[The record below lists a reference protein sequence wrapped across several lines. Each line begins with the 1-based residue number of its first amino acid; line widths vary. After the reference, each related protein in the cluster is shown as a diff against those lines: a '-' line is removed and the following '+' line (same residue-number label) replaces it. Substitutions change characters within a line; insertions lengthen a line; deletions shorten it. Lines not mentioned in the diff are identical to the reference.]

1 MNLRQ
6 LEIFIRV
13 TETKSMSEAARQL
26 YISQPAV
33 SQTIAELE
41 DSLETKLFER
51 INRRLFLTDSGELL
65 YAYAKRIIGLLSE
78 AEHQIKDLANLKRGK
93 LSVGA
98 STTIGI
104 YLLPQ
109 IIGNFKKLYPDIEF
123 IFTIDNTSIIE
134 TLLLDAQIDIG
145 IVEGP
150 IFSKDLDLI
159 HFAHDRLEIICSSEH
174 KWAISKT
181 KQISVRDFE
190 EETLIFR
197 EEGSGTREIIENVLN
212 SKGVNYR
219 AKHFLNNTEAIKK
232 AVEANIGIGIVSEFA
247 VRDELNSGRLF
258 KVDLKG
264 IRFTR
269 ELDLVIHKKKYKS
282 EILDKFISFLK
293 DYEQSSTLEDLP
305 RL

>member
-6 LEIFIRV
+6 LEVFIRV
-13 TETKSMSEAARQL
+13 AETNSMSEAARQL

-41 DSLETKLFER
+41 ESLETKLFER
-51 INRRLFLTDSGELL
+51 INRRLLLTNSGEVL
-65 YAYAKRIIGLLSE
+65 YTYSKRILGLLSE

-93 LSVGA
+93 LAVGA

-123 IFTIDNTSIIE
+123 IFTIDNTSVIE
-134 TLLLDAQIDIG
+134 GLLLDAQIDIG

-150 IFSKDLDLI
+150 IFSKDLELI
-159 HFAHDRLEIICSSEH
+159 HFAHDQLEIICSPEH
-174 KWAISKT
+174 KWAKSQT

-190 EETLIFR
+190 QETLIFR
-197 EEGSGTREIIENVLN
+197 EEGSGTREIIENVLK
-212 SKGVNYR
+212 SRGVNYKP
-219 AKHFLNNTEAIKK
+219 KHILNNTEAIKK
-232 AVEANIGIGIVSEFA
+232 AVESNIGIGIVSEFA

-258 KVDLKG
+258 KVELQG
-264 IRFTR
+264 IKFIR
-269 ELDLVIHKKKYKS
+269 ELDLVIHKRKYRS
-282 EILDKFISFLK
+282 EILEQFIAFLK
-293 DYEQSSTLEDLP
+293 DYEQFSTLQRNSKL
-305 RL
+305 